1 MSTIPIER
9 VASAPS
15 ALRPAKIRP
24 PRLSVPELDGLRA
37 LAMLIVCVKHVVQAT
52 TPSWLSS
59 DIPAINFLLHDSG
72 YLAVSFF
79 FILSGFLVSQ
89 PFVAWAR
96 DPDDRPLAIGRY
108 ARTRI
113 LRVFPAWWVCFLI
126 VAAISSPATF
136 RELPHLALFLTLH
149 QNYDPDELRTVVS
162 PAWSLCIDVAF
173 YLALPALFLAL
184 RALRPSRPLRAAL
197 VAVGSFWAITIAFN
211 VWWFAPSN
219 VPHPDLRPLSF
230 SLVAFGGQFSIGLL
244 LAASYRHLERLQRVP
259 LAPLALVLFF
269 LTATF
274 VRADHPNVARPV
286 FVICCGLAFAAVLQ
300 RRGQRRL
307 SLLRTRVLKRCAD
320 RSYGIYLWHLPLFH
334 GMEQIG
340 LVQRGVLWHTW
351 HALALMIGGAWICA
365 WASATFVEL
374 PLRRRFATA

>member
-1 MSTIPIER
+1 MSAIPVDR
-9 VASAPS
+9 VEAPS
-15 ALRPAKIRP
+15 LAVRPAKARSQ
-24 PRLSVPELDGLRA
+24 RLSVPELDGLRA

-52 TPSWLSS
+52 TPSWMSS
-59 DIPAINFLLHDSG
+59 DIPAINYLLHDSG

-79 FILSGFLVSQ
+79 FVLSGFLVSQ

-96 DPDDRPLAIGRY
+96 DPEEKPLAIGRY

-126 VAAISSPATF
+126 VAAISSQDTF
-136 RELPHLALFLTLH
+136 RHLPSLALFLTLH

-173 YLALPALFLAL
+173 YLALPALFLIL
-184 RALRPSRPLRAAL
+184 RALRPARPLRVAL
-197 VAVGSFWAITIAFN
+197 IAVGCFWLITIAFN

-230 SLVAFGGQFSIGLL
+230 SLLSFGGQFSIGLL
-244 LAASYRHLERLQRVP
+244 LAATYRHLERIPRVP
-259 LAPLALVLFF
+259 LAPIALVLFF

-274 VRADHPNVARPV
+274 VRGDHPNLARPV
-286 FVICCGLAFAAVLQ
+286 FVLCCGLAFAAVLQ
-300 RRGQRRL
+300 RRGQARL
-307 SLLRTRVLKRCAD
+307 SMLRTRVLKRCAD

-334 GMEQIG
+334 GMEHLG
-340 LVQRGVLWHTW
+340 LVERGVLWHTW

-365 WASATFVEL
+365 WASATYVEL